1 MSINVTD
8 NGTTYTD
15 ISQVALKNGIGDL
28 LKSLVLTEDRSGAT
42 GEFKKI
48 GEYTNTTASTWYVYN
63 LFSTVNGYPAITV
76 SYDYGCFLVKGDC
89 DPETESGMTNTLV
102 VYTPER
108 VWFAMI
114 GSRINYGSQHGTFMA
129 ERSVTGKN
137 NVLFSDAPSSY
148 IGGGSNSFANGIA
161 KNKTAEV
168 YECELPEIPAKLF
181 EYGYTVET
189 P

>member
-15 ISQVALKNGIGDL
+15 ISQVALKNGTGDL
-28 LKSLVLTEDRSGAT
+28 LKSLVLTEDGSGPS
-42 GEFKKI
+42 GEFEKI
-48 GEYTNTTASTWYVYN
+48 GNYTNTTASPWYVYN
-63 LFSTVNGYPAITV
+63 LFSTVSGYPAITA
-76 SYDYGCFLVKGDC
+76 SYDYGCFLVKNDC
-89 DPETESGMTNTLV
+89 DPATETGMTNTLI
-102 VYTPER
+102 VYTPDR

-114 GSRINYGSQHGTFMA
+114 GVRQGYGSQHASFIA

-137 NVLFSDAPSSY
+137 NVLFNAAPGSY
-148 IGGGSNSFANGIA
+148 IAGGSNSFSNSIA

>member
-15 ISQVALKNGIGDL
+15 ISQVALKNGTGDL
-28 LKSLVLTEDRSGAT
+28 LKSLVLTEDGSESA
-42 GEFKKI
+42 GEFTKI
-48 GEYTNTTASTWYVYN
+48 GEYTNTTASPWYVYN
-63 LFSTVNGYPAITV
+63 LFSTVSGYPAITA
-76 SYDYGCFLVKGDC
+76 SYDYGCFLVKNNS
-89 DPETESGMTNTLV
+89 DPETESGMTNTLI

-108 VWFAMI
+108 VWFAML
-114 GSRINYGSQHGTFMA
+114 GARVNYGSQHASFMA

-148 IGGGSNSFANGIA
+148 IAGGSNSFANTIA

-168 YECELPEIPAKLF
+168 YEGELPEIPAKLF